1 MRKTLSRLLRVLCG
15 LLSCLMVVPLCACGG
30 RTADEPVSGGGTTP
44 DAPSEPASVPDTAPV
59 GQPTDVPAG
68 PETEPVTEPE
78 SEPAE
83 LTWQPTPDGP
93 GDFVMDVRADKKEF
107 RILQVTDLQTI
118 YLQGAAKG
126 TLRRQQLQNA
136 FFTDNIFDRDIRVY
150 NYVRR
155 AVAEAQP
162 DMIILTG
169 DNVYGETDDS
179 GKLWDELIDLMNE
192 IGLPW
197 GFVFGN
203 HDNESMK
210 GVRWQIAEALERSPL
225 CIFAQGA
232 VHGNSNYSI
241 LLRQGGEYR
250 FQLYMID
257 TNGCEEI
264 PSNPGE
270 GLDPDNPDH
279 DLIAAMGIW
288 KDQREWYRDSAK
300 AVNAAAGRTVPS
312 LVFMHIALR
321 AMNDELE
328 SRGIDM
334 KYPMEMTED
343 GEFGVLTSK
352 VGSIDN
358 KNEFFDVMCDVG
370 AIGAFFGHQHKNS
383 ASVISH
389 GIRLTFGLKSSTDA
403 AYTQDSLGTTLIT
416 LDMDAQTMDVR
427 HLYQEYTKNK

>member
-1 MRKTLSRLLRVLCG
+1 MRKTISRLLRVLCG

-30 RTADEPVSGGGTTP
+30 RTADEPVSDGGTTP
-44 DAPSEPASVPDTAPV
+44 DAPSEPASVPDTAPA
-59 GQPTDVPAG
+59 GQPTDAPTG

-78 SEPAE
+78 TEPAE

-225 CIFAQGA
+225 CIFAQGT

-279 DLIAAMGIW
+279 DLIADMGIW

-352 VGSIDN
+352 VSSIDN

-403 AYTQDSLGTTLIT
+403 AYTPESLGTTLIT